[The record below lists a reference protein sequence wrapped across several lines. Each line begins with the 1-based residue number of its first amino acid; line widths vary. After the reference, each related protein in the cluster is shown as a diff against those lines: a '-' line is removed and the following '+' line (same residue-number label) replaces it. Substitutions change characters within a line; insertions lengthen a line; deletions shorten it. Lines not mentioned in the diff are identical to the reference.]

1 MFNYCTCIGPGMQD
15 KTLSM
20 FSEFTSTSFT
30 ATRASPG
37 NKTDKS
43 IMKVLHYSIKSNSV
57 LFEKGIWH
65 SNNRK
70 CLFVT
75 FK

>member
-37 NKTDKS
+37 DKTDKS
-43 IMKVLHYSIKSNSV
+43 KN
-57 LFEKGIWH
+57 
-65 SNNRK
+65 
-70 CLFVT
+70 
-75 FK
+75 